1 MAIAALITWVLAA
14 LGGASM
20 LGIWIQRGGPRTPR
34 TSKFPPGLIFGHFA
48 LAAIGLVIWII
59 YLITDTDALTWVAF
73 IVLLPVAALG
83 FTMLGRWIPTYRST
97 RLVAADTAAD
107 TAGGRA
113 GLSATGDG
121 GAGAVVPAEKHF
133 PVAFVA
139 GHGVSAV
146 ATLVLVL
153 LTALSG

>member
-48 LAAIGLVIWII
+48 LAATGLVIWII

-73 IVLLPVAALG
+73 IVLLPVALLG
-83 FTMLGRWIPTYRST
+83 FTMFARWIPTYRST
-97 RLVAADTAAD
+97 RLVAADTA
-107 TAGGRA
+107 GGGA

>member
-20 LGIWIQRGGPRTPR
+20 LWIWIQRGGPRTPR

-59 YLITDTDALTWVAF
+59 YLITDTESLKWVAF
-73 IVLLPVAALG
+73 IVLLPVAGLG
-83 FTMLGRWIPTYRST
+83 FTMLARWIPTYRST
-97 RLVAADTAAD
+97 RLVAADA
-107 TAGGRA
+107 AGGTA

-121 GAGAVVPAEKHF
+121 GSAAVVPAEKHF

>member
-1 MAIAALITWVLAA
+1 MAIAALITWILAA

-48 LAAIGLVIWII
+48 LAATGLVIWII

-83 FTMLGRWIPTYRST
+83 FTMLARWIPTYRST
-97 RLVAADTAAD
+97 KLVAADS
-107 TAGGRA
+107 AGGTV
-113 GLSATGDG
+113 GPSATGDG
-121 GAGAVVPAEKHF
+121 GAGAVEPAEKHI
-133 PVAFVA
+133 PVSFVA